1 MRSWLAFDRIGGVY
15 VLLAIIAVFGLLEP
29 DQYLTAQTA
38 KTVLNQYAIT
48 GLFALSLV
56 VPLAAGVFD
65 LSVAAQAGLANVL
78 VAAFIAQDGLSVP
91 VAIALVL
98 LIGLGIGLANAF
110 VVVVLK
116 VDSFIATLGT
126 GAIVSALAVAVSAN
140 KTITGEAISGAFQQ
154 NLALRNLSGVT
165 IPVLFLL
172 VLMVV
177 MGLVLEQT
185 QTGRHWYAVG
195 FDADTA
201 RLAGVSVGRLQ
212 TSALVTS
219 ALVSAFAGVVLTARI
234 ASGTPGSGAAYL
246 LPAFAAAFLGA
257 TQIRHGRF
265 NTWGTVLAV
274 LLLGAGTYGLVIADA
289 PTWSPQAFE
298 GLVLIAAVALTN
310 LERGRLSRHGVFAR
324 LQRRRGDPPGGD
336 GPGAESRPDG
346 GDSPS
351 SRPADHSDEGPPAAA
366 PVAPSVS
373 AP

>member
-1 MRSWLAFDRIGGVY
+1 MRRWLAFDRIGGVY
-15 VLLAIIAVFGLLEP
+15 VLLAIIAVFGFMEP

-38 KTVLNQYAIT
+38 KTVLNQYALT

-78 VAAFIAQDGLSVP
+78 VAAFIAQDDMSVP
-91 VAIALVL
+91 MAIGLVL
-98 LIGLGIGLANAF
+98 LIGIGIGLANAF

-116 VDSFIATLGT
+116 IDSFIATLGT
-126 GAIVSALAVAVSAN
+126 AAIIGALTVAASAN
-140 KTITGEAISGAFQQ
+140 KTITGEAISGAFQE
-154 NLALRNLSGVT
+154 NLALRNLDGVT

-212 TSALVTS
+212 ALALVTS
-219 ALVSAFAGVVLTARI
+219 ALVASFAGIVLTARI
-234 ASGTPGSGAAYL
+234 ASGTPGSGASYL

-257 TQIRHGRF
+257 TQLRHGRF

-289 PTWSPQAFE
+289 PDWAPQAFE
-298 GLVLIAAVALTN
+298 GVVLIAAVALTN
-310 LERGRLSRHGVFAR
+310 LERGRLARHAVFAR
-324 LQRRRGDPPGGD
+324 LQRRRSGGE
-336 GPGAESRPDG
+336 ARPDG
-346 GDSPS
+346 EAPPS
-351 SRPADHSDEGPPAAA
+351 RRPADHSQDGPTAVA
-366 PVAPSVS
+366 PVAPSVT

>member
-1 MRSWLAFDRIGGVY
+1 MRRWLAFDRIGGVY
-15 VLLAIIAVFGLLEP
+15 VLLAIIAVFGFLEP

-38 KTVLNQYAIT
+38 KTVLNQYALT

-78 VAAFIAQDGLSVP
+78 VAAFVAQDGMSAP
-91 VAIALVL
+91 MAIGLVL
-98 LIGLGIGLANAF
+98 LIGVGVGLANAF
-110 VVVVLK
+110 VVVVLRI
-116 VDSFIATLGT
+116 DSFIATLGT
-126 GAIVSALAVAVSAN
+126 GAIIGALTVAASAN
-140 KTITGEAISGAFQQ
+140 KTITGEAISGSFQQ
-154 NLALRNLSGVT
+154 NLALRNLDGVT

-177 MGLVLEQT
+177 IGLVLEQT

-212 TSALVTS
+212 TLALVTS
-219 ALVSAFAGVVLTARI
+219 ALVASFAGIVLTARI
-234 ASGTPGSGAAYL
+234 ASGTPGSGASYL

-257 TQIRHGRF
+257 TQLRHGRF

-289 PTWSPQAFE
+289 PDWAPQAFE
-298 GLVLIAAVALTN
+298 GVVLIAAVALTN
-310 LERGRLSRHGVFAR
+310 LERGRLSRHAVFSR
-324 LQRRRGDPPGGD
+324 LRRRQRGD
-336 GPGAESRPDG
+336 GAGAPSRPDG
-346 GDSPS
+346 GASPAD
-351 SRPADHSDEGPPAAA
+351 RPADHSDDGNPVVA